1 LTGRGP
7 PASIAAVADDAL
19 SRLPDDPSLTV
30 QIAIGIEHFED
41 GLVTLTV
48 HGDGRATV
56 VVRSAGEER
65 RYERRLEP
73 DELRRLG
80 EELADLGLTSLRA
93 RPGGRPP
100 DDAPVEVLVAR
111 DGRPLHSAELWYG
124 DRWEDPQ
131 LDRLVRRFDA
141 LVDSVSEGAV

>member
-1 LTGRGP
+1 VL
-7 PASIAAVADDAL
+7 SQLADD
-19 SRLPDDPSLTV
+19 PDLTV

-56 VVRSAGEER
+56 VVRNAGEEE

-73 DELRRLG
+73 DEVRRLG
-80 EELADLGLTSLRA
+80 EELDALGLTSLEA

-100 DDAPVEVLVAR
+100 DDAPIDVLVAR
-111 DGRPLHSAELWYG
+111 DGKPLHSAELWYG
-124 DRWEDPQ
+124 DRWDDPR
-131 LDRLVRRFDA
+131 LDGVVRRFDA
-141 LVDSVSEGAV
+141 LVEKVKG

>member
-1 LTGRGP
+1 M
-7 PASIAAVADDAL
+7 ADDDL
-19 SRLPDDPSLTV
+19 SRLADDPDLTV

-56 VVRSAGEER
+56 VVRNAGQEQ
-65 RYERRLEP
+65 RYERRLEA

-80 EELADLGLTSLRA
+80 EELDKLGLTSLRA

-100 DDAPVEVLVAR
+100 DDAPIDVLVAR

-124 DRWEDPQ
+124 DRWDDPR
-131 LDRLVRRFDA
+131 LDGVVRRFDA
-141 LVDSVSEGAV
+141 LVDQIKAGAA

>member
-1 LTGRGP
+1 
-7 PASIAAVADDAL
+7 VADDDL
-19 SRLPDDPSLTV
+19 SRLADDPDLTV

-56 VVRSAGEER
+56 VVRNAGQEQ
-65 RYERRLEP
+65 RYERRLEA

-80 EELADLGLTSLRA
+80 AELDERGRPAPRA

-100 DDAPVEVLVAR
+100 DDAPIDVLVAR

-124 DRWEDPQ
+124 DRWDDPR
-131 LDRLVRRFDA
+131 LDGVVRRFDA
-141 LVDSVSEGAV
+141 LVDQIKAGAA